1 MSGRFMVVLGVISW
15 RFGPDSWRFGFMEV
29 WELGAPETA
38 PPPGQTHT
46 HSRVQDLE
54 NPKD

>member
-1 MSGRFMVVLGVISW
+1 MVVLEANSW

-29 WELGAPETA
+29 LELGAPETA
-38 PPPGQTHT
+38 PPPWTGTHT
-46 HSRVQDLE
+46 LAAWDLE